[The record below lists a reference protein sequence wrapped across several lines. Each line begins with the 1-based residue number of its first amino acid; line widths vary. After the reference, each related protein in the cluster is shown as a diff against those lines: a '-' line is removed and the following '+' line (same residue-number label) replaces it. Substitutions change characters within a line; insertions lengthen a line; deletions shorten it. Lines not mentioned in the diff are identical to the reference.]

1 MATKAAAA
9 AEIGQE
15 RDDASKDGPL
25 MDNIDQAVK
34 NLIKRGKERGYLTY
48 DEVNAALP
56 QEEMSS
62 EQIEDVMSAL
72 NEMGVNVV
80 EGEENDDGEEAKAP
94 RIRKATPAATST
106 TTTLGGP
113 TIRCACICAKWAA
126 LNCCRARVKS
136 PSPSGLRRA
145 VR

>member
-1 MATKAAAA
+1 MATKAAAV
-9 AEIGQE
+9 AENTPE
-15 RDDASKDGPL
+15 REEPSKDAPL

-48 DEVNAALP
+48 EEVNAALP

-80 EGEENDDGEEAKAP
+80 EGEESDDSETKNSAEEQENYTSGNVNDDDVGRTDDP
-94 RIRKATPAATST
+94 VRMY
-106 TTTLGGP
+106 
-113 TIRCACICAKWAA
+113 
-126 LNCCRARVKS
+126 
-136 PSPSGLRRA
+136 LRE
-145 VR
+145 